1 MENQTTTINQEYD
14 AKDTVWYGRHK
25 KIEYYDPDTKKYMIF
40 AGKGAS
46 RIWKDLDYSDLMDH
60 KLADEGRLMR
70 LIRSVDA
77 DNIITIKDKH
87 THQRRAASS
96 IQDLM
101 DITDCKKRSWTDF
114 KGKLDRAD
122 IMAYGEITLADETH
136 KRFYINPIYTMGDR
150 KITLTIYKLFQE
162 SLDRVLPNKAKENLQ
177 RHWEEEFGG
186 DNTTTDQLPEP
197 INVLDNDSIYIPEDP
212 SMDIFARTVLAGKDL
227 KCYDADNWGMA
238 HNPKSNENVFF
249 LVQESDTGK
258 RTQND
263 ITAYRN
269 IAIDIDFGKDSD
281 GEYIK
286 DGDAIDE
293 RKMVVWNELRR
304 VLPTPTAVVDSRNG
318 FHMYWSIQ
326 KTEIREEWDCLA
338 TYVKDVLAGII
349 DPTVTCDSARV
360 LRMPGSI
367 HRKEGLM
374 AYDVELL
381 ETNDIIYDTA
391 ELTSAFAAAVDGIAA
406 AKESILAQIP
416 DMITKKPK
424 KAAIAGRND
433 VVPEDVSAR
442 IEAIRNLSMDTFEV
456 AEPTEMEYQQNSE
469 YLRHLD
475 LAEFLQLPVGISV
488 ECVLHQN
495 KPGHKSATI
504 YAPDDRADNW
514 RYICHCQSKPLDI
527 VGVVM
532 ALADCTAGEA
542 YRYLNGVYGITVV
555 RISA

>member
-122 IMAYGEITLADETH
+122 IMAYGEITLAGEVH
-136 KRFYINPIYTMGDR
+136 KRYYINPIYTMGDR

-186 DNTTTDQLPEP
+186 NNTINQLAEP
-197 INVLDNDSIYIPEDP
+197 VNALDDDTYIPEAP
-212 SMDIFARTVLAGKDL
+212 SYDVFGRTVLAGKEPQ
-227 KCYDADNWGMA
+227 CYDSDNWGMA
-238 HNPKSNENVFF
+238 HEPQNGENVFF
-249 LVQESDTGK
+249 LVQESKNGRRK
-258 RTQND
+258 AED
-263 ITAYRN
+263 IVAYRN
-269 IAIDIDFGKDSD
+269 VAIDIDFGKDSN

-286 DGDAIDE
+286 DIDIIDD
-293 RKMVVWNELRR
+293 RKMIVWQQLRP
-304 VLPTPTAVVDSRNG
+304 VLPTPTAVVESRNG
-318 FHMYWSIQ
+318 FHLYWSIER
-326 KTEIREEWDCLA
+326 TESKVEWECLA
-338 TYVKDVLAGII
+338 AYIKSVLAGII
-349 DPTVTCDSARV
+349 DPTVTTDSARV
-360 LRMPGSI
+360 LRMPGSV
-367 HRKEGLM
+367 HHKEGLM
-374 AYDVELL
+374 AFDVSLT
-381 ETNDIIYDTA
+381 ETNDIIYDTVD
-391 ELTSAFAAAVDGIAA
+391 LTSAFEAAENGVAA
-406 AKESILAQIP
+406 AKKIILAQIP
-416 DMITKKPK
+416 DMATKASVSGAT
-424 KAAIAGRND
+424 KASTFASTERFVA
-433 VVPEDVSAR
+433 PEDVSAR
-442 IEAIRNLSMDTFEV
+442 IEAIRNLSMDTFEAA
-456 AEPTEMEYQQNSE
+456 AEPIEMDYEQNND
-469 YLRHLD
+469 YLRHAD
-475 LAEFLQLPVGISV
+475 MSGFLQLPAGGSIR
-488 ECVLHQN
+488 CILHQN

-504 YAPDDRADNW
+504 YIMEP
-514 RYICHCQSKPLDI
+514 
-527 VGVVM
+527 
-532 ALADCTAGEA
+532 
-542 YRYLNGVYGITVV
+542 
-555 RISA
+555 